1 MTTPPLTGEQ
11 RSAQAVKPI
20 RGPLPWG
27 WWLLLAVVAVA
38 VLSPLLLLL
47 WQSFLSNPFFA
58 PVKQVGTAAYSQV
71 LVDPAFWRAFGNSA
85 VLAAAMIFI
94 AVPLGAVLAFLVT
107 KTDLPFAKVFEVLLL
122 TPIFVSPIVL
132 GVGFIVSLGPSGFV
146 SGLFTQL
153 FHLASTPW
161 SVYTLPAIALI
172 AGLTHVPYVF
182 LYVSTTMK
190 NLDASLEEAARL
202 SGAGVWKVMTSVT
215 LPLVRPALVYSAMLM
230 LLLGFE
236 IFGLPLVLG
245 DSKGID
251 VITTYL
257 YRLTA
262 ITGVPAYGPMAVVA
276 MILIL
281 MALLIVFMQRALTKT
296 SGSYA
301 SLGAKG
307 YRAQRLKLG
316 AWRWPLAVITIAY
329 LLYAVIIPMAGVLL
343 RSLVRSW
350 GPGVDL
356 IGALTTANYAA
367 ILTSPD
373 LSRSVVNTLVVA
385 LVGGAA
391 AVCLYLLVALGIQR
405 APKGVSR
412 TLDYLAGL
420 PRAVPGLIMG
430 LALFWLFIFVPIL
443 KPVRPTLISIAL
455 AYMVVWLPYGVRLLT
470 AALGQVS
477 KDLEEAAR
485 ISGASATGAFLKA
498 TLPVLKPGL
507 IAAWLLIFMQ
517 FVREYSSA
525 VYLLSPGTEVLG
537 AQIVQLW
544 GTGAVDSI
552 AALSSLQIIIIVGVY
567 SIATRFGVR
576 PE

>member
-1 MTTPPLTGEQ
+1 VSARSGVQPGQQQRPARAPAPL
-11 RSAQAVKPI
+11 
-20 RGPLPWG
+20 G
-27 WWLLLAVVAVA
+27 WWLLLAGVAVA

-47 WQSFLSNPFFA
+47 WQSFLGNPFYA
-58 PVKQVGTAAYSQV
+58 PTNTVGPDAYRQV
-71 LVDPAFWRAFGNSA
+71 LTDPAFWRAFGNSA
-85 VLAAAMIFI
+85 VLALAMIVI

-107 KTDLPFAKVFEVLLL
+107 KTDLPFARVFEVLLL

-132 GVGFIVSLGPSGFV
+132 GVGFIVSVGPSGFL
-146 SGLFTQL
+146 SSLFNTL
-153 FHLASTPW
+153 FRTAAVPW
-161 SVYTLPAIALI
+161 SVYTLPAIAVI

-202 SGAGVWKVMTSVT
+202 SGAGVWTVMTRVT

-245 DSKGID
+245 DAKGID

-276 MILIL
+276 MVLIL
-281 MALLIVFMQRALTKT
+281 LALLIVFMQRALTRT

-307 YRAQRLKLG
+307 YRAQRLSLG
-316 AWRWPLAVITIAY
+316 AWRWPLAILGVLY
-329 LLYAVIIPMAGVLL
+329 LLYAVVVPLAGVLL

-350 GPGVDL
+350 GPGVNLQD
-356 IGALTTANYAA
+356 ALTTANYAA
-367 ILTSPD
+367 ILSSPD
-373 LSRSVVNTLVVA
+373 LSRSVINTLVVA
-385 LVGGAA
+385 LIGGAA
-391 AVCLYLLVALGIQR
+391 AVVLYLLVALGIQR
-405 APKGVSR
+405 SPGGTSR
-412 TLDYLAGL
+412 SLDYLAGL

-430 LALFWLFIFVPIL
+430 LALFWLFIFVPVL

-455 AYMVVWLPYGVRLLT
+455 AYIVVWLPYGVRLLT

-477 KDLEEAAR
+477 RDLEEAAR
-485 ISGASATGAFLKA
+485 IGGATATGAFLKA
-498 TLPVLKPGL
+498 TLPVLRPGL

-552 AALSSLQIIIIVGVY
+552 AALSSLQVLIIVVVY
-567 SIATRFGVR
+567 TLATRFGVR

>member
-1 MTTPPLTGEQ
+1 MTARPSRVPASGVVRPPL
-11 RSAQAVKPI
+11 
-20 RGPLPWG
+20 PLG
-27 WWLLLAVVAVA
+27 WWLLLAAVALA

-47 WQSFLSNPFFA
+47 WQSLLNNPFFA
-58 PVKQVGTAAYSQV
+58 PVKTVGVAAYTQV
-71 LVDPAFWRAFGNSA
+71 LSDPAFWRAFGNSG
-85 VLAAAMIFI
+85 VLALAMIFI
-94 AVPLGAVLAFLVT
+94 AVPLGALLAFLVT

-146 SGLFTQL
+146 SAWFKTL
-153 FHLASTPW
+153 FHLDAAPW

-172 AGLTHVPYVF
+172 AGLTHVPYVY

-215 LPLVRPALVYSAMLM
+215 LPLVRPSLIYSAMLM

-245 DSKGID
+245 DARGVD

-276 MILIL
+276 MILIC
-281 MALLIVFMQRALTKT
+281 MALVIVFMQRALTRT
-296 SGSYA
+296 RGSYV
-301 SLGAKG
+301 SLGSKG
-307 YRAQRLKLG
+307 YRAERLKLG
-316 AWRWPLAVITIAY
+316 NLRWPLALVISAY
-329 LLYAVIIPMAGVLL
+329 LLYAVVTPMAGVLL

-350 GPGVDL
+350 GPGVNLLD
-356 IGALTTANYAA
+356 ALTLANYQA
-367 ILTSPD
+367 IFNTPD
-373 LSRSVVNTLVVA
+373 LARSVLNTLVVA

-391 AVCLYLLVALGIQR
+391 AVAIYLFVALGIQR

-430 LALFWLFIFVPIL
+430 LALFWLFIFVPVL
-443 KPVRPTLISIAL
+443 KPIRPTLLSIAI
-455 AYMVVWLPYGVRLLT
+455 AYTIVWMPYGVRLIT

-477 KDLEEAAR
+477 RDLEEAAR
-485 ISGASATGAFLKA
+485 ISGATATGAFVRA
-498 TLPVLKPGL
+498 TLPVLRPGL

-517 FVREYSSA
+517 FVREYSSG

-544 GTGAVDSI
+544 STGAVDAI
-552 AALSSLQIIIIVGVY
+552 AALSSLQIIIIVAVY
-567 SIATRFGVR
+567 AIATRIGVR
-576 PE
+576 PG

>member
-1 MTTPPLTGEQ
+1 MSVPSGLTRQ
-11 RSAQAVKPI
+11 T
-20 RGPLPWG
+20 LPARPARRPVPMG
-27 WWLLLAVVAVA
+27 WWLLLAGVAVA

-47 WQSFLSNPFFA
+47 WQSFLNNPFYA
-58 PVKQVGTAAYSQV
+58 PVNRTGTSAYTQV
-71 LVDPAFWRAFGNSA
+71 LTDPAFWRAFGNSA
-85 VLAAAMIFI
+85 VLAGAMIVI
-94 AVPLGAVLAFLVT
+94 AVPVGAVLAFLVT

-132 GVGFIVSLGPSGFV
+132 GVGFIVSVGPSGFL
-146 SGLFTQL
+146 SSLFNSL
-153 FHLASTPW
+153 FHLSSTPW

-245 DSKGID
+245 DAKGID

-276 MILIL
+276 MVLIL
-281 MALLIVFMQRALTKT
+281 LALLIVFMQRALTKT
-296 SGSYA
+296 GGSYA

-316 AWRWPLAVITIAY
+316 AWRWPLAIIGVMY
-329 LLYAVIIPMAGVLL
+329 LLYAVVIPMAGVLL

-350 GPGVDL
+350 GPGVNLLD
-356 IGALTTANYAA
+356 ALTTANYQA

-373 LSRSVVNTLVVA
+373 LSRSVINTLVVA
-385 LVGGAA
+385 LVGGGV
-391 AVCLYLLVALGIQR
+391 AVALYLLVALGIQR

-412 TLDYLAGL
+412 GLDYLAGL

-430 LALFWLFIFVPIL
+430 LALFWLFIFVPVL

-485 ISGASATGAFLKA
+485 ISGATATGAFLKA

-552 AALSSLQIIIIVGVY
+552 AALSSLQIVIIVLVY

>member
-1 MTTPPLTGEQ
+1 MTAQPRKVPAPASGALRPP
-11 RSAQAVKPI
+11 V
-20 RGPLPWG
+20 PLG
-27 WWLLLAVVAVA
+27 WWLLLAAVGIA

-47 WQSFLSNPFFA
+47 WQSLLNNPFFA
-58 PVKQVGTAAYSQV
+58 PVKTVGTAAYTQV
-71 LVDPAFWRAFGNSA
+71 LSDPAFWRAFGNSG
-85 VLAAAMIFI
+85 VLALAMIFI
-94 AVPLGAVLAFLVT
+94 AVPLGSLLAFLVT
-107 KTDLPFAKVFEVLLL
+107 KTDLPFARVFEVLLL

-146 SGLFTQL
+146 SAWFKAL
-153 FHLASTPW
+153 FHLDSAPW

-172 AGLTHVPYVF
+172 AGLTHVPYVY

-202 SGAGVWKVMTSVT
+202 SGAGVWKVMTAVT

-245 DSKGID
+245 DARGVD

-262 ITGVPAYGPMAVVA
+262 VTGVPAYGPMAVVA
-276 MILIL
+276 MILIV
-281 MALLIVFMQRALTKT
+281 MALVIVFMQRALTRT
-296 SGSYA
+296 RGSYV
-301 SLGAKG
+301 SLGSKG
-307 YRAQRLKLG
+307 YRAERLKLG
-316 AWRWPLAVITIAY
+316 GLRWPLALIISAY
-329 LLYAVIIPMAGVLL
+329 LLYAVVTPMAGVLL

-350 GPGVDL
+350 GPGVNLLD
-356 IGALTTANYAA
+356 ALTFSNYQA
-367 ILTSPD
+367 IFSTPD
-373 LSRSVVNTLVVA
+373 LARSVLNTLVVA

-391 AVCLYLLVALGIQR
+391 AVAVYLFVALGIQR

-430 LALFWLFIFVPIL
+430 LALFWLFIFVPVL
-443 KPVRPTLISIAL
+443 KPIRPTLLSIAI
-455 AYMVVWLPYGVRLLT
+455 AYTIVWMPYGVRLIT

-477 KDLEEAAR
+477 RDLEEAAR
-485 ISGASATGAFLKA
+485 ISGATATGAFLRA
-498 TLPVLKPGL
+498 TLPVLRPGL

-517 FVREYSSA
+517 FVREYSSG

-544 GTGAVDSI
+544 STGAVDAI
-552 AALSSLQIIIIVGVY
+552 AALSSLQIIIIVAVY
-567 SIATRFGVR
+567 AVATRIGVR
-576 PE
+576 PG

>member
-1 MTTPPLTGEQ
+1 MTAQPSKASTPGVVRPPL
-11 RSAQAVKPI
+11 
-20 RGPLPWG
+20 PLG
-27 WWLLLAVVAVA
+27 WWLLMAAVGLA

-47 WQSFLSNPFFA
+47 WQSLLNNPFFA
-58 PVKQVGTAAYSQV
+58 PVKTVGVSAYTQV
-71 LVDPAFWRAFGNSA
+71 LSDPAFWRAFGNSG
-85 VLAAAMIFI
+85 VLALAMIFI
-94 AVPLGAVLAFLVT
+94 AVPLGALLAFLVT

-146 SGLFTQL
+146 SAWFKAL
-153 FHLASTPW
+153 FHLDAAPW

-172 AGLTHVPYVF
+172 AGLTHVPYVY

-202 SGAGVWKVMTSVT
+202 SGAGVWKVMTAVT

-245 DSKGID
+245 DARGVD

-276 MILIL
+276 MILIC
-281 MALLIVFMQRALTKT
+281 MALVIVFMQRFLTRT
-296 SGSYA
+296 SGSYV
-301 SLGAKG
+301 SLGSKG
-307 YRAQRLKLG
+307 YRAERLKLG
-316 AWRWPLAVITIAY
+316 GLRWPLALIISAY
-329 LLYAVIIPMAGVLL
+329 LLYAVVTPMAGVLL

-350 GPGVDL
+350 GPGVNL
-356 IGALTTANYAA
+356 FSALTLANYQS
-367 ILTSPD
+367 IFSTPD
-373 LSRSVVNTLVVA
+373 LARSVLNTLMVA

-391 AVCLYLLVALGIQR
+391 AVAVYLFVALGIQR

-430 LALFWLFIFVPIL
+430 LALFWLFIFVPVL
-443 KPVRPTLISIAL
+443 KPIRPTLLSIAI
-455 AYMVVWLPYGVRLLT
+455 AYTIVWMPYGVRLIT

-477 KDLEEAAR
+477 RDLEEAAR
-485 ISGASATGAFLKA
+485 ISGATATGAFVRA
-498 TLPVLKPGL
+498 TLPVLRPGL

-517 FVREYSSA
+517 FVREYSSG

-544 GTGAVDSI
+544 STGAVDAI
-552 AALSSLQIIIIVGVY
+552 AALSSLQIIIIVAVY
-567 SIATRFGVR
+567 AIATRIGVR
-576 PE
+576 PG